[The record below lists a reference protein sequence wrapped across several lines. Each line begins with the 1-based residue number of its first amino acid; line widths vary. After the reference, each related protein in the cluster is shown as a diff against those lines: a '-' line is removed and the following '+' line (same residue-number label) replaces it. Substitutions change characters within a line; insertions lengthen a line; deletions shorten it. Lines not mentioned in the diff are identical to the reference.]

1 MVFLFILVI
10 DLLKI
15 PMSWPVE
22 CPELSVS
29 FRWCLICFSTC
40 FFFFLIGIQFYN
52 LDPIQVQFFFFFFR
66 IWRYMFH
73 ITSLQ
78 EAHWIWPF
86 HFSDINIDSW
96 IQIFTAWSFPFL
108 INLSSNGFHISF
120 KHLLYKYLSAPPLS
134 TCTVQDTGVIKVD
147 KRNYLLTSIKTVHIA

>member
-40 FFFFLIGIQFYN
+40 FFFFNWNSVLQPWPNSGS
-52 LDPIQVQFFFFFFR
+52 VFFFLR

-108 INLSSNGFHISF
+108 INLSSNGFHVSF

>member
-1 MVFLFILVI
+1 MSLLVLVI

-15 PMSWPVE
+15 LMSWPVE
-22 CPELSVS
+22 CPALSVS
-29 FRWCLICFSTC
+29 FRWYLTCFSRC
-40 FFFFLIGIQFYN
+40 FKKKKIGTQFYN
-52 LDPIQVQFFFFFFR
+52 LDTIHVQFFFR

-73 ITSLQ
+73 IASLQ

-96 IQIFTAWSFPFL
+96 IQIFTAWLLPFL

-120 KHLLYKYLSAPPLS
+120 KHLLYKYLSASPLS

-147 KRNYLLTSIKTVHIA
+147 KRSYLMTSIKTVCISSV